1 MTIVEQPRELQFVA
15 VGPVGERNVEPA
27 VLAVASVVEVPV
39 VVKAHDAGSYEGV
52 VIVQPVVQLVYLAAV
67 LPRDVASTEQMWA
80 HERALVVE
88 LLLLLVM
95 CYMEPWKRQRV
106 TVLLLLLLL

>member
-1 MTIVEQPRELQFVA
+1 MTFVEQPRKLQIVA
-15 VGPVGERNVEPA
+15 VGPVGERNDEPA

-39 VVKAHDAGSYEGV
+39 VVKAHDADSHEGV
-52 VIVQPVVQLVYLAAV
+52 VIVQPVVQLVYLAAM
-67 LPRDVASTEQMWA
+67 LPCDVASTEPMWA

-88 LLLLLVM
+88 LLLLVM

-106 TVLLLLLLL
+106 TVLLLL